1 MSDIQRQ
8 YDIHI
13 KVVTNDNPTDLEL
26 GDLCLQLCACL
37 ESPVVEFAD
46 GSLVDADY
54 EFEGWRLEMF
64 EGSGERVWMYATNPE
79 LIPDTTAS
87 TQSTSTG
94 LRERIRRLAS
104 DTFTQ
109 IQMFAQWTRGL

>member
-13 KVVTNDNPTDLEL
+13 KVVTNDSPTDLEL

-54 EFEGWRLEMF
+54 EFDGWRLEMF
-64 EGSGERVWMYATNPE
+64 EESGERVWMYATNDE
-79 LIPDTTAS
+79 LVPDS
-87 TQSTSTG
+87 KPVQSTSTG
-94 LRERIRRLAS
+94 LRERMRQLAS